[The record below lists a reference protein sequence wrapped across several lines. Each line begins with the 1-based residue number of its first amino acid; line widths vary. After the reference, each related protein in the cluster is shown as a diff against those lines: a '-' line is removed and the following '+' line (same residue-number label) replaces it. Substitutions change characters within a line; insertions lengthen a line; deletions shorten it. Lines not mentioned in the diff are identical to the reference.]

1 MRDMSQSELLE
12 HREKLQ
18 IMRNRRLRLEQEQ
31 KEVQRNVL
39 SLNNSNSGI
48 LLTTEVN
55 HSSGLYQTTE
65 ADGTRP

>member
-55 HSSGLYQTTE
+55 HSSG
-65 ADGTRP
+65 